1 MYFQTST
8 PELRGRISISR
19 NNFPLK
25 LEPKFLKS
33 TPESSRDPSP
43 DNSPENSPVRCAG
56 DKWKA
61 EQSGVGEDT
70 FDKFDED
77 ASKCTPL
84 LERVKKRM
92 EK

>member
-8 PELRGRISISR
+8 PELRGRITR
-19 NNFPLK
+19 NNLPLK

-33 TPESSRDPSP
+33 TPDTSRDP
-43 DNSPENSPVRCAG
+43 SPENSPVRCAG

-61 EQSGVGEDT
+61 ERSGVGEDT
-70 FDKFDED
+70 FDKFDQD

-92 EK
+92 GK